1 VADKAREGLLYGIA
15 AYVLWGVVPFYF
27 APLMRMNIRPEEVLA
42 HRVVWS
48 LAFLL
53 PIVSFAGRWRDVHAC
68 FQKPSIVGLLF
79 VSALLIAA
87 NWLVYILCVANGRIT
102 HASLGYYLTPLV
114 SVLLGRLVF
123 RERLRLW
130 QSVAVALATGGVVY
144 LVVAGKE
151 FPWLGLTLAFSFGF
165 YGLVRKQ
172 VPVDGLVGLSM
183 ETLLLAPITF
193 AFIITWAFQGTLA
206 FATQSRSLDLL
217 IALGGVVTAA
227 PLLCF
232 GQAARRL
239 SLTTL
244 GFLQFLSP
252 SLQLV
257 FAVTLFGE
265 PFTRERGISFLL
277 IWSAV
282 ALFAF
287 DSWRGH
293 RQTHAEL
300 EPVTET

>member
-1 VADKAREGLLYGIA
+1 VTDKAREGLLYGIA

-27 APLMRMNIRPEEVLA
+27 APLMRMDVRPEEILT
-42 HRVVWS
+42 HRVVWT
-48 LAFLL
+48 LVFLL
-53 PIVSFAGRWRDVHAC
+53 PIVSFAGRWRDVRAC
-68 FQKPSIVGLLF
+68 FQKASVFGPLF
-79 VSALLIAA
+79 VSAFLIAA
-87 NWLVYILCVANGRIT
+87 NWLVYILCVANEKIV

-114 SVLLGRLVF
+114 NVLLGRLFF

-130 QSVAVALATGGVVY
+130 QSIAVALAAGGVAY
-144 LVVAGKE
+144 LVFAADE

-172 VPVDGLVGLSM
+172 VPVDGLVGLSV

-193 AFIITWAFQGTLA
+193 GFIIAWAFQGTLA
-206 FATQSRSLDLL
+206 FGTQSRSLDVL

-239 SLTTL
+239 PLTTL
-244 GFLQFLSP
+244 GFLQFLAP
-252 SLQLV
+252 SLQFV
-257 FAVTLFGE
+257 AAVTFFGE
-265 PFTRERGISFLL
+265 PFTRERAVSFLL

>member
-1 VADKAREGLLYGIA
+1 MIDKTREGLLYGIA
-15 AYVLWGVVPFYF
+15 AYALWGVVPFYF
-27 APLMRMNIRPEEVLA
+27 APLMRLDVRSEEILA

-53 PIVSFAGRWRDVHAC
+53 PIVSFAGRWGDVRTC
-68 FQKPSIVGLLF
+68 FRKPLVSGLLF
-79 VSALLIAA
+79 MSALLIAA
-87 NWLVYILCVANGRIT
+87 NWLVYILCVAMEKIV

-114 SVLLGRLVF
+114 SVVLGRIFF
-123 RERLRLW
+123 RERLRFW
-130 QSVAVALATGGVVY
+130 QTIAVGLATGGVAY
-144 LVVAGKE
+144 LVFAADE

-165 YGLVRKQ
+165 YGLVRQQ
-172 VPVDGLVGLSM
+172 VPVDGLVGLSV
-183 ETLLLAPITF
+183 ETLLLAPI
-193 AFIITWAFQGTLA
+193 ALGCLVAWGLGDRLA
-206 FATQSRSLDLL
+206 FGTQSRGLDAL
-217 IALGGVVTAA
+217 IACGGVVTAA

-244 GFLQFLSP
+244 GFLQFMSP

-257 FAVTLFGE
+257 LAVAFFGE
-265 PFTRERGISFLL
+265 PFTRERGVSFLL